1 MCLSAF
7 RPSFG
12 CTAIS
17 WDIRTVTSKC
27 VLNYEL
33 LFRNCMNYGQHRLN
47 ANSSYPVVINIS
59 EASHLSCGCMFSHS
73 QGADLFSS
81 TLAAAHFILWCL
93 RQLDWNSKYLFFR
106 VFRFVLISPASSFF
120 AALLCCFSRLYQVE
134 TGWCNSSL
142 TAFIR
147 LRRGLP
153 RAASQS
159 CRVLCRNRHNYKTKR
174 LRSPY
179 LLENVTVEIT
189 VTSFLADLACACPSV
204 SVWKSPS

>member
-33 LFRNCMNYGQHRLN
+33 LFRNCMNYGQHHLN
-47 ANSSYPVVINIS
+47 ANSSFPVVINIS

-73 QGADLFSS
+73 QGADLSSS
-81 TLAAAHFILWCL
+81 TSAEAHFILWCL

-106 VFRFVLISPASSFF
+106 FSVLSWSLPLHLPLRRLF
-120 AALLCCFSRLYQVE
+120 LCCFSCLYQVE
-134 TGWCNSSL
+134 TGWRNSSL

-147 LRRGLP
+147 PRRGLL

-159 CRVLCRNRHNYKTKR
+159 CRVLCR
-174 LRSPY
+174 
-179 LLENVTVEIT
+179 TVIT
-189 VTSFLADLACACPSV
+189 TRQKDWGRPTCAKMWLS
-204 SVWKSPS
+204 K